1 MHQLEVLTTRKR
13 TMRFSFPGAW
23 EECTP
28 QQLGVIAALL
38 SAGHDTT
45 EDREQ
50 CHLRL
55 RLLHELSG
63 MPDKVFCRIA
73 PEDLLGLRSDE
84 LGIDRVALLPELDW
98 ALKPPA
104 WERSLVPCLSVN
116 GTRFSGPTDRL
127 AHMTLLQWGFCDQLM
142 QRLGRLACPEALHE
156 LLGALYHPTDS
167 TWDHEHIEERAAQLA
182 GVDDPTKLGAVLNY
196 TGLRA
201 WLSARYP
208 RCFKGAQQD
217 PHGIQ
222 GMVVRMAGPKFG
234 TVQQT
239 YHANLHDVMVH
250 VEQAIEDAERTEQL
264 TQT

>member
-84 LGIDRVALLPELDW
+84 LGIDRVALLPGLDW
-98 ALKPPA
+98 ALMPPR
-104 WERSLVPCLSVN
+104 WEKSLLPTVQVD
-116 GTRFSGPTDRL
+116 RAHFIGPTDRL
-127 AHMTLLQWGFCDQLM
+127 ANWTLIQWGFCDQLM
-142 QRLGRLACPEALHE
+142 QRLGRLACAEALHE
-156 LLGALYHPTDS
+156 LLGALHHRAGEP
-167 TWDHEHIEERAAQLA
+167 WDHEGIEKRAAALA
-182 GVDDPTKLGAVLNY
+182 RLDDATKLAAILNY
-196 TGLRA
+196 RGLRN
-201 WLSARYP
+201 WLSDRYP
-208 RCFKGAQQD
+208 QCFKGSGQD

-234 TVQQT
+234 TVQQA

-250 VEQAIEDAERTEQL
+250 VEQAIEDADKAEQEHHS
-264 TQT
+264 